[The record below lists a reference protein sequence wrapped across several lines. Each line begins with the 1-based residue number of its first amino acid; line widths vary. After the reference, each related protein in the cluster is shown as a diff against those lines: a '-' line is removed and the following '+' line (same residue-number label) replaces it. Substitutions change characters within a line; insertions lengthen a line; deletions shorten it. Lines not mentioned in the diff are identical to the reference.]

1 MKKILMC
8 IFLIGLF
15 AYGFS
20 PPLDNVTPSNS
31 DAVVTRC
38 ADFIQT
44 ADHQVQADLKVAA
57 EQTSLPDP
65 YTPIPVKWVDE
76 NLWTTVSGVILL
88 VYEFLALKLPT
99 SRSVSIIGNLYKLL
113 TWFVPDN
120 SNKGG
125 TFDIRDKL

>member
-8 IFLIGLF
+8 IFLIGIF
-15 AYGFS
+15 AFGCS
-20 PPLDNVTPSNS
+20 PPPDKVNPQNS
-31 DAVVTRC
+31 AAELSRNTEFVQV
-38 ADFIQT
+38 
-44 ADHQVQADLKVAA
+44 ADHHVQADVIYAVDNNA
-57 EQTSLPDP
+57 LPDQN
-65 YTPIPVKWVDE
+65 TPIPIKWVDE
-76 NLWTTVSGVILL
+76 NLWTTVSGVVLL

-120 SNKGG
+120 SKKGG